1 MIAIDEARLNELY
14 QEVLR
19 MEPDMMLED
28 ERLREISERARLKE
42 RRDNQQIRA
51 LRQSQWAQLVESA
64 SSILQWT
71 RDFAGSPKG
80 RKILSTLGEVII
92 FRAHYFDGKPR
103 EGKEYEAW
111 LICDPSGAL
120 RYQEFYNG
128 IGKGR
133 SKILTSPVQM
143 ASRLHPDYILSALD
157 AIAAGKVWKEIE
169 CAIKWRAEIFDIRR
183 QRGWWPPQTS
193 GQEPEF
199 S

>member
-1 MIAIDEARLNELY
+1 MLAIDGTKLDNLY
-14 QEVLR
+14 QQVLQI
-19 MEPDMMLED
+19 EPDMVLES
-28 ERLREISERARLKE
+28 ERLEKLSQAARLGLRKKKQE
-42 RRDNQQIRA
+42 IRA
-51 LRQSQWAQLVESA
+51 LRESRRDELLESA
-64 SSILQWT
+64 SSIFQWA

-111 LICDPSGAL
+111 LICDPSGVL

-128 IGKGR
+128 ISKGR
-133 SKILTSPVQM
+133 SKVLTSPVQM
-143 ASRLHPDYILSALD
+143 VNRLHPDYILSALD

-169 CAIKWRAEIFDIRR
+169 CAIRWRAEIFDIRR